1 MKKHILVLVAVVSA
15 FAAACTA
22 GDLWGDY
29 KEGSYDYAPDG
40 IGGDGSGSGSGE
52 NTNAGTLTAS
62 EWNDL
67 RNWPFWTSL
76 LNSQGENGFSEM
88 QSYWGFDTHGR
99 VAVRVYNPDSTAA
112 VNVPVKLLYK
122 DVPEWEAKTDNHGEA
137 SLWLGLYG
145 MQEDIDSTAL
155 KLAVAGN
162 LVAEVPVITTFRDSV
177 VHVNEVKLATPRLA
191 PATAD
196 IAFIVDATGSMFDEI
211 AFLKADLLDILGK
224 VKNLQTTV
232 SLRTAALFY
241 RDQYGDEYVTRH
253 SDFTGIA
260 EQTSAFVKKQEAAGG
275 GDFPEAVHVALS
287 TALQSLSWEEN
298 SRNRIAFL
306 ILDAP
311 AHHQTD
317 VISSMQ
323 ASIRLFASN
332 GIRLIP
338 VVASGADKNTEFM
351 CRFFAV
357 TTGGTYVFLTND
369 SGVGGDH
376 IAASVGKCEVELL
389 NALMVRLINEYI
401 E

>member
-1 MKKHILVLVAVVSA
+1 M
-15 FAAACTA
+15 
-22 GDLWGDY
+22 WGDY

-177 VHVNEVKLATPRLA
+177 VHVNEVKLATPQLA